1 MARVIT
7 TAEVD
12 DAAKWKQEFKTH
24 ANLFRDYTAT
34 RVEYT
39 ANANNEVAIV
49 MEVNDVEKLLELMEA
64 PETVAAMTNDGVK
77 RDTVRVFVLRDEIK
91 L

>member
-1 MARVIT
+1 
-7 TAEVD
+7 
-12 DAAKWKQEFKTH
+12 
-24 ANLFRDYTAT
+24 
-34 RVEYT
+34 
-39 ANANNEVAIV
+39 